1 LRYKGHVTSKYPV
14 WASALALLLS
24 VSSCSPAASPSPTPA
39 PTARGAA
46 SASASAPSPTASGL
60 AAAPVARFGP
70 VRRWYTVPDG
80 ATREDVA
87 VAVTFPNADAEAGS
101 PRLRLRANG
110 RITALERSDLGAT
123 LWRGTMP
130 LDGVVPGEQELE
142 AIVRLRDGRDV
153 PVASTR
159 FLVSAPEYV
168 VWTLDFEGDAASD
181 ATMANTA
188 AIADALKL
196 PMTVMWNPRA
206 WTTTAVAAPQ
216 AEVML
221 AWTKGRAA
229 KGNEVALHLHM
240 YLDYVRAAG
249 VTPKSR
255 PAWSG
260 RSDGY
265 DVPMTA
271 YSEDEQRSLIA
282 YGLRL
287 MADHGLTGITSF
299 RAGGLFADAATLRAA
314 AASGMTADCSA
325 TGAGTFGSLRLP
337 WTLAADAQ
345 PYRPSRDDANK
356 PGDLALLEAP
366 TNGGNTYGYTAASI
380 AAVVRADLAML
391 AKPGAV
397 AAERRAITIVSHPG
411 TIDATE
417 RAAIEAL
424 FRAFDPLRYD
434 QDAGPLRFV
443 TLRQLAAA
451 WR

>member
-1 LRYKGHVTSKYPV
+1 
-14 WASALALLLS
+14 
-24 VSSCSPAASPSPTPA
+24 
-39 PTARGAA
+39 
-46 SASASAPSPTASGL
+46 
-60 AAAPVARFGP
+60 
-70 VRRWYTVPDG
+70 
-80 ATREDVA
+80 
-87 VAVTFPNADAEAGS
+87 VTFPNADADAGS

-110 RITALERSDLGAT
+110 RVTALERSGVGAAF
-123 LWRGTMP
+123 WRGTMP
-130 LDGVVPGEQELE
+130 LDGVIPGEHELE

-153 PVASTR
+153 AVASTR

-181 ATMANTA
+181 GTMANTA
-188 AIADALKL
+188 AIADALKV

-206 WTTTAVAAPQ
+206 WTTSAVTPQ
-216 AEVML
+216 QADAML

-229 KGNEVALHLHM
+229 KGDEVALHLHM
-240 YLDYVRAAG
+240 YLDYLRAAG
-249 VTPKSR
+249 VTAKAR

-271 YSEDEQRSLIA
+271 YTEDEQRALIA

-287 MADHGLTGITSF
+287 MADHGLTGVTSF

-314 AASGMTADCSA
+314 AAADMTADCSA

-345 PYRPSRDDANK
+345 PYRPSKDDANR

-366 TNGGNTYGYTAASI
+366 TNGGNTYGYTTTSI
-380 AAVVRADLAML
+380 EPVVRADLAML
-391 AKPGAV
+391 AKAGEV
-397 AAERRAITIVSHPG
+397 AKERRAVTIVSHPG

-417 RAAIEAL
+417 RAAIEML
-424 FRAFDPLRYD
+424 FHAFDPLRYD
-434 QDAGPLRFV
+434 QDAGPVRFV